1 MKRNVI
7 IDNMNVEDLEST
19 LADISHKTLDF
30 HRFTDYARRKNAL
43 NLKLR
48 NFYDQRIFRKLKF
61 GSYCR
66 RQISESKM
74 INNFRMK
81 FGSPQE
87 AVVCI
92 GDWEQKKHR
101 RFHEPVKGKGFRT
114 LFRKAGYKVYLVD
127 EFRTSKRCS
136 ACDNHGV
143 CSTFRWCNNPR
154 PYRQGMIKRHGLL
167 KCEACSRLWNRDVN
181 AASNIWKISTNAIN
195 GFDRPE
201 YLRRPI
207 RL

>member
-1 MKRNVI
+1 MKRDTL
-7 IDNMNVEDLEST
+7 IDDASVESLEKT
-19 LADISHKTLDF
+19 LANVSHKTLDF
-30 HRFTDYARRKNAL
+30 DKLRDYARRKNAL

-48 NFYDQRIFRKLKF
+48 SFYDRRVFRKLKL
-61 GSYCR
+61 GSHCR
-66 RQISESKM
+66 RQATESRA

-87 AVVCI
+87 AVVCV
-92 GDWEQKKHR
+92 GDFEQRKR
-101 RFHEPVKGKGFRT
+101 RRLHEPVKGKGFRA
-114 LFRKAGYKVYLVD
+114 LFRKAGHKVYLVD

-143 CSTFRWCNNPR
+143 CSTLRWRNNPR
-154 PYRQGMIKRHGLL
+154 PHRRGVIKRRGLV
-167 KCEACSRLWNRDVN
+167 KREACSRLWSRGVN
-181 AASNIWKISTNAIN
+181 AASDVWKTSTNAIN

-201 YLRRPI
+201 CLKRPI

>member
-1 MKRNVI
+1 MKRNTL
-7 IDNMNVEDLEST
+7 IDDMNVESLEST
-19 LADISHKTLDF
+19 RANVSHKTLDF
-30 HRFTDYARRKNAL
+30 DKFRDYTRRKNAL

-48 NFYDQRIFRKLKF
+48 SFYDRRIFRKLKF

-66 RQISESKM
+66 RQVTESRM

-87 AVVCI
+87 AVACI
-92 GDWEQKKHR
+92 GDFEQRKR
-101 RFHEPVKGKGFRT
+101 RRLHEPVKGKGFRA

-143 CSTFRWCNNPR
+143 CSTLRWCNNPR
-154 PYRQGMIKRHGLL
+154 PCRQGMIKRRGLV
-167 KCEACSRLWNRDVN
+167 KCEACSRLWSRDVN
-181 AASNIWKISTNAIN
+181 AASNVWKTSTNAIN

-201 YLRRPI
+201 YLK
-207 RL
+207 RLMDG